1 MNNKQLSITLLLT
14 CLILTFFSQTPSCY
28 EMNKDEY
35 YKLSY
40 KNFNNDYLKPKLK
53 WYLSCESGLPEPKFF
68 KKYNFLLKGKSKAF
82 LKTNDLKV
90 EVISQKFD
98 KDKHSFITYS
108 DNTICK
114 IDGKAFFGTDDNLP
128 LEEFKNIQ
136 INIDQKEVFFPKN
149 SYSELY
155 NPTLSYGNEARIT
168 LLQDKKEG
176 YTIIIMYASDGAGG
190 YGIVWIF
197 KNGKYLT
204 RIVDFIC

>member
-1 MNNKQLSITLLLT
+1 
-14 CLILTFFSQTPSCY
+14 
-28 EMNKDEY
+28 
-35 YKLSY
+35 
-40 KNFNNDYLKPKLK
+40 
-53 WYLSCESGLPEPKFF
+53 
-68 KKYNFLLKGKSKAF
+68 
-82 LKTNDLKV
+82 
-90 EVISQKFD
+90 
-98 KDKHSFITYS
+98 
-108 DNTICK
+108 
-114 IDGKAFFGTDDNLP
+114 P

-190 YGIVWIF
+190 YDIVWIF